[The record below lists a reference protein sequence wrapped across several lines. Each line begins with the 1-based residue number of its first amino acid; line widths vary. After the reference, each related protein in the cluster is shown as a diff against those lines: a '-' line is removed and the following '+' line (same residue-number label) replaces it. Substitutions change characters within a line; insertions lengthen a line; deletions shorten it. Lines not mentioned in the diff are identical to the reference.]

1 VNDGIGMYVTVLL
14 IGIVI
19 TLIVGQILIRAGQ
32 EFLQEVFTDRGT
44 ARSVNRL
51 LAVLFHLVVLGILS
65 LISTVDVPTE
75 GAFQTVIT
83 KIGLVLLVLGAA
95 HGGTMLALARI
106 RSRRREQVL
115 EDEMNAQFEVGRH
128 QQGKYP
134 SGQYPP
140 GQYDQDRD
148 TPRDHTPRER
158 PVIEAGPQQ

>member
-1 VNDGIGMYVTVLL
+1 MNDGVGINVTVLL
-14 IGIVI
+14 IGLVL

-32 EFLQEVFTDRGT
+32 EFLEEVFNSRST
-44 ARSVNRL
+44 ARSVSRL

-134 SGQYPP
+134 SGQY
-140 GQYDQDRD
+140 DQDRD
-148 TPRDHTPRER
+148 APRDHTQRDR

>member
-1 VNDGIGMYVTVLL
+1 MNDGVGINVTVLL
-14 IGIVI
+14 IGLVL

-32 EFLQEVFTDRGT
+32 EFLQEVFNSRGT
-44 ARSVNRL
+44 ARSVSRL
-51 LAVLFHLVVLGILS
+51 LAVLFHLVVLGILF
-65 LISTVDVPTE
+65 LISTTAVPTD

-106 RSRRREQVL
+106 RSKRREQAL

-134 SGQYPP
+134 SGQY
-140 GQYDQDRD
+140 DQNMDA
-148 TPRDHTPRER
+148 PRDHTPRDR

>member
-1 VNDGIGMYVTVLL
+1 MNDGVGINVTVLL
-14 IGIVI
+14 IGLVL

-32 EFLQEVFTDRGT
+32 EFLQEVFNSRGT
-44 ARSVNRL
+44 ARSVSRL
-51 LAVLFHLVVLGILS
+51 LAVLFHLVVLGILF
-65 LISTVDVPTE
+65 LISTTAVPTD
-75 GAFQTVIT
+75 GAFETVIT

-106 RSRRREQVL
+106 RSKRQEQVL
-115 EDEMNAQFEVGRH
+115 ADEMNAQFEVGRQ

-148 TPRDHTPRER
+148 TPRDHTPRDR